1 MTCREFIDFIQ
12 DYLEGLLLPAVR
24 ESFQR
29 HLALCPSCV
38 AYLETYQQTILLAKE
53 SFRDLDAAVPEEVPE
68 VLVSAI
74 LAATAKEGA

>member
-12 DYLEGLLLPAVR
+12 EYLEGSLPPAER
-24 ESFQR
+24 ESFLE

-38 AYLETYQQTILLAKE
+38 AYLETYQQTILLAKDA
-53 SFRDLDAAVPEEVPE
+53 FRDLDATVPDEVPE
-68 VLVSAI
+68 ALVSAI